1 MYLIGELQLEMW
13 CLCNHNQSL
22 QNVFFPLL
30 NASFNSQRDSTLQDY
45 LELSLMLQYNRVT
58 DADICDILV
67 SCDGTW
73 PNSSFSSL
81 FGALFVIAYKT
92 GNEGDYTVL
101 SKHCPQ

>member
-1 MYLIGELQLEMW
+1 MY
-13 CLCNHNQSL
+13 
-22 QNVFFPLL
+22 FF
-30 NASFNSQRDSTLQDY
+30 RY
-45 LELSLMLQYNRVT
+45 LRQYCRIVVIVHQVT

-73 PNSSFSSL
+73 PNSGFSSL

-92 GNEGDYTVL
+92 GNESDYTVL

>member
-1 MYLIGELQLEMW
+1 
-13 CLCNHNQSL
+13 
-22 QNVFFPLL
+22 
-30 NASFNSQRDSTLQDY
+30 
-45 LELSLMLQYNRVT
+45 MLQYNLINYNFMVSMSYVHVRTYCRIVVIVHQVT

-73 PNSSFSSL
+73 PNSGFSSL

-92 GNEGDYTVL
+92 GNESDYTVL